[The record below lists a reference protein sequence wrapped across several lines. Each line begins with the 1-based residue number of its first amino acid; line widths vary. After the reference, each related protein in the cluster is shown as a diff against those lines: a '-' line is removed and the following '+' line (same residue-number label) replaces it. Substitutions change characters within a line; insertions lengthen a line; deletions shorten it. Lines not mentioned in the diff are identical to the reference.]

1 MIVFIKI
8 FEPLGNVSVSL
19 LLLPFQ
25 QKKDLFS
32 LLIFILKQPE
42 AENQPGKKKKDII
55 FPP

>member
-25 QKKDLFS
+25 QKRPFLSF
-32 LLIFILKQPE
+32 
-42 AENQPGKKKKDII
+42 DIYI
-55 FPP
+55 ETA